1 MANDLLFQGGV
12 LPTDPTRPM
21 PGTDEP
27 TLADHDSPMGM
38 PSGRD
43 PLSDADRPEDWKDP
57 AAEDEDVPPADE
69 PTPLSDDR
77 R

>member
-1 MANDLLFQGGV
+1 MADDTLFQGGTA
-12 LPTDPTRPM
+12 PTDPTRKV

-27 TLADHDSPMGM
+27 TLADHEM
-38 PSGRD
+38 PPGVMPGHD

-57 AAEDEDVPPADE
+57 SSDEDIPPADE

>member
-12 LPTDPTRPM
+12 LPTDPTRPL

-27 TLADHDSPMGM
+27 TLADHDAPPGM
-38 PSGRD
+38 NPGRD
-43 PLSDADRPEDWKDP
+43 PLSDADRPEDWQDP
-57 AAEDEDVPPADE
+57 AADDEDVPPADE

>member
-38 PSGRD
+38 PPGQD

-57 AAEDEDVPPADE
+57 APDDEDVPPADE

>member
-12 LPTDPTRPM
+12 LPTDPTRPL

-27 TLADHDSPMGM
+27 TLADHDVPPGM
-38 PSGRD
+38 APGRD
-43 PLSDADRPEDWKDP
+43 LLSDADRPEDWKGP
-57 AAEDEDVPPADE
+57 AADDDVPPADE

>member
-1 MANDLLFQGGV
+1 MANDLLFQEGV
-12 LPTDPTRPM
+12 LPIDPTLPV
-21 PGTDEP
+21 PGIDEP
-27 TLADHDSPMGM
+27 SLGDHDAPPGM
-38 PSGRD
+38 TPGRD

-57 AAEDEDVPPADE
+57 PADEEMPPADE

>member
-1 MANDLLFQGGV
+1 MADDTLFQGGTA
-12 LPTDPTRPM
+12 PSDPTRAM

-27 TLADHDSPMGM
+27 TLADHDAPPGMSP
-38 PSGRD
+38 GRD
-43 PLSDADRPEDWKDP
+43 PLSDDRPEDWKDP
-57 AAEDEDVPPADE
+57 PAADDVPPADE

>member
-12 LPTDPTRPM
+12 LPTDPTRPL

-38 PSGRD
+38 PRGATR
-43 PLSDADRPEDWKDP
+43 
-57 AAEDEDVPPADE
+57 
-69 PTPLSDDR
+69 
-77 R
+77 